1 MSRASSEEMTLDA
14 ILRSSNSDDGGHE
27 ALALHEHLQRLVR
40 LRKRYDEALGRLA
53 MTIQI
58 TEGWRSLGFASFA
71 EYCQERLGMDVTH
84 FERLVARARKVARRS
99 RNANVRRQQ

>member
-53 MTIQI
+53 IVIQI
-58 TEGWRSLGFASFA
+58 TEGWRFLGFASFA
-71 EYCQERLGMDVTH
+71 EYCEERLGMEVTH
-84 FERLVARARKVARRS
+84 VERLAARARKEIHRAGGL
-99 RNANVRRQQ
+99 AP

>member
-1 MSRASSEEMTLDA
+1 MTLDA

-84 FERLVARARKVARRS
+84 FERLVARARKIARRS
-99 RNANVRRQQ
+99 RNANVRCQQ